1 MLGSQLKQARESRQ
15 LSLREIEWAT
25 KIRAEFLQ
33 ALEDER
39 FELLPSATH
48 ARGFL
53 RSYARYLELDA
64 DPMVDEYN
72 HAAAAATEI
81 VSTRPAV
88 KPRSRDV
95 AVTPGMIVGAALL
108 ILIGI
113 FGLYLK
119 SQFDKYQLSR
129 AADSQP
135 TPRLHLSDLPSPT
148 AIPTPTP
155 SATPSA
161 SPSPAAGAVV
171 VAVRV
176 DADTWL
182 EVYVDGN
189 AKPTA
194 DTSRTVPAGTN
205 MTFNGKQSVQV
216 FSGKSAH
223 TFIKVNGKDLG
234 AMPPGSGGTGNKTYT
249 RGT

>member
-1 MLGSQLKQARESRQ
+1 MLGSNLKQARESRQ

-33 ALEDER
+33 ALEDEHYD
-39 FELLPSATH
+39 LLPSATH

-72 HAAAAATEI
+72 HAAAAASEI

-88 KPRSRDV
+88 KARSRDV
-95 AVTPGMIVGAALL
+95 AVTPGMIIAAALL

-119 SQFDKYQLSR
+119 SQFDKYQASR
-129 AADSQP
+129 AADARP
-135 TPRLHLSDLPSPT
+135 TPGLRLSDLPTPT
-148 AIPTPTP
+148 AIPTP
-155 SATPSA
+155 
-161 SPSPAAGAVV
+161 SPSPAPTAPATGLVV
-171 VAVRV
+171 TVRV
-176 DADTWL
+176 DLDTWL
-182 EVYVDGN
+182 QVYVDGN
-189 AKPTA
+189 SKPTP
-194 DTSRTVPAGTN
+194 DTSKTFPAGTTL
-205 MTFNGKQSVQV
+205 TFTANKSVQV
-216 FSGKSAH
+216 VSGKAAH
-223 TFIKVNGKDLG
+223 TSISANGKDQG
-234 AMPPGSGGTGNKTYT
+234 PMPPGSGGTGNKTYT

>member
-1 MLGSQLKQARESRQ
+1 MLGSKLKQARESRQ
-15 LSLREIEWAT
+15 LSMREIEWAT

-39 FELLPSATH
+39 FDLLPSATH

-72 HAAAAATEI
+72 HAAAAAGEI

-88 KPRSRDV
+88 RPRRRDV
-95 AVTPGMIVGAALL
+95 VVTPGMIVGAALL

-119 SQFDKYQLSR
+119 HQFDQYQLSR
-129 AADSQP
+129 AADTQP
-135 TPRLHLSDLPSPT
+135 SPRLHLSDLPSPT
-148 AIPTPTP
+148 AIPTPSP
-155 SATPSA
+155 AAAP
-161 SPSPAAGAVV
+161 SPSPSAPAAGVLV
-171 VAVRV
+171 SVRV

-182 EVYVDGN
+182 EVYIDGN
-189 AKPTA
+189 ARATP
-194 DTSRTVPAGTN
+194 DTSRTIPAGTT
-205 MTFNGKQSVQV
+205 MSFSGTKSVQV

-223 TFIKVNGKDLG
+223 TFITVNGKDLG
-234 AMPPGSGGTGNKTYT
+234 AMPAGSGGTGNKTYT